1 MCKIGLRLL
10 VVFLGINMWGLS
22 QCCPYITS
30 VEVLPQNP
38 NVSDDIRIA
47 TLVATPNDGA
57 FIQHQFYWEND
68 TLVVEAC
75 YYSGFLAVITEI
87 YDTIDVGSIADG
99 NYVLEF
105 RAFTSSDLNSCV
117 ITNSQTLFTPFSVTE
132 LVGVIPIETPSST
145 IYPNPSKDWVTLL
158 PVSEESVIRVYG
170 LDGKPVEVF
179 QLLSNGKITMDL
191 TSLSAGLYQVLEYNN
206 GEIATRTLLLK
217 D

>member
-75 YYSGFLAVITEI
+75 YYSGFLAVVTEI

-132 LVGVIPIETPSST
+132 LVGVVPIEAPSST

-158 PVSEESVIRVYG
+158 PVSEESVIRVYS

>member
-1 MCKIGLRLL
+1 MRKIGLKLL

-38 NVSDDIRIA
+38 NISDNIQIA

-75 YYSGFLAVITEI
+75 YYSGLLTVVTEI
-87 YDTIDVGSIADG
+87 YDTIDVGSIANG

-105 RAFTSSDLNSCV
+105 RAFTSSDINSCI
-117 ITNSQTLFTPFSVTE
+117 ITDSQTLFTPFSVSE
-132 LVGVIPIETPSST
+132 FVGVIPNELPSSML
-145 IYPNPSKDWVTLL
+145 YPNPSKEWVTLS
-158 PVSEESVIRVYG
+158 PVSEKSVIQVCS
-170 LDGKPVEVF
+170 LDGKLLDVAQY
-179 QLLSNGKITMDL
+179 QLNGKIILDL
-191 TSLSAGLYQVLEYNN
+191 TDLSAGLYQVLEYDE
-206 GEIATRTLLLK
+206 GEISTRTLLLK
-217 D
+217 E

>member
-1 MCKIGLRLL
+1 MHKIGLKLL
-10 VVFLGINMWGLS
+10 IVFFGINTWALA

-75 YYSGFLAVITEI
+75 YYSGFLAVVTEI
-87 YDTIDVGSIADG
+87 YDTIAVGSIADG

-117 ITNSQTLFTPFSVTE
+117 ITNSQTHFTPFSVTE
-132 LVGVIPIETPSST
+132 LVGVIPIELPSLT
-145 IYPNPSKDWVTLL
+145 IYPNPSKDWVTLS
-158 PVSEESVIRVYG
+158 PVSEESEIRVYS

-217 D
+217 E